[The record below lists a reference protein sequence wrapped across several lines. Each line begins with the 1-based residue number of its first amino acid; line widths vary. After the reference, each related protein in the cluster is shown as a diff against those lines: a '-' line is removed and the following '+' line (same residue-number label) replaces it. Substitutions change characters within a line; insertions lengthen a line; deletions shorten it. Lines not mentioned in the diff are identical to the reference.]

1 KISFRVR
8 YVSYGNLHYKR
19 LEIFIYDVNLEAV
32 PIESPVSTGPKRKT
46 YRVGNGIV
54 GQSNI
59 WNEMIMRRKKEN

>member
-1 KISFRVR
+1 K
-8 YVSYGNLHYKR
+8 N
-19 LEIFIYDVNLEAV
+19 
-32 PIESPVSTGPKRKT
+32 

>member
-1 KISFRVR
+1 
-8 YVSYGNLHYKR
+8 
-19 LEIFIYDVNLEAV
+19 
-32 PIESPVSTGPKRKT
+32 RKN

>member
-1 KISFRVR
+1 
-8 YVSYGNLHYKR
+8 N
-19 LEIFIYDVNLEAV
+19 
-32 PIESPVSTGPKRKT
+32 

>member
-1 KISFRVR
+1 
-8 YVSYGNLHYKR
+8 
-19 LEIFIYDVNLEAV
+19 
-32 PIESPVSTGPKRKT
+32 